1 MIRRTMTT
9 RTNTNFTKIRPE
21 GEQGTRLRAHGED
34 TQQTG
39 APRGRLISS
48 SCNRQGAEGVSSSRW
63 HRTLHLL
70 SCRQWF

>member
-1 MIRRTMTT
+1 MIRRTMTA

-21 GEQGTRLRAHGED
+21 GEQRPRLHAHGQD

-48 SCNRQGAEGVSSSRW
+48 SCNRNR
-63 HRTLHLL
+63 
-70 SCRQWF
+70 

>member
-1 MIRRTMTT
+1 MIRRTMTAK
-9 RTNTNFTKIRPE
+9 TNTNFTKIRAE
-21 GEQGTRLRAHGED
+21 GEQRPRLRAHGQD

-48 SCNRQGAEGVSSSRW
+48 SCNRYWTERVSSSRW